1 MEIDTNLCEWK
12 EEPTRLR
19 KEHKWKQPLH
29 EVKDILLEVVLDVV
43 LNNKAFILDQLVQIV
58 DKMNDPNIDTQSLL
72 VKRNEKRFEN

>member
-1 MEIDTNLCEWK
+1 M
-12 EEPTRLR
+12 
-19 KEHKWKQPLH
+19 
-29 EVKDILLEVVLDVV
+29 KDILLEVVLDVA